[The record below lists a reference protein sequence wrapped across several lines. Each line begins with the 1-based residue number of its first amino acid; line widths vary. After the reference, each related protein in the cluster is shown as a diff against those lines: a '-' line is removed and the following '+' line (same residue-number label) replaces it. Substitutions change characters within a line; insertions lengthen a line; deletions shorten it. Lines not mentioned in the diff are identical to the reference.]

1 MVVGQAMGTRTWR
14 EFALLLPFMAIAASA
29 VFGGAGPG
37 LVATALAG
45 GVAMLSGASTRAGAT
60 DMNTIG
66 LLLAQGVLLSILGEG
81 LLSMRRSA
89 RAGERTRRD
98 LERQIL
104 QIGEDERRRI
114 GHDLHDGLGQH
125 LTGISLLS
133 ESMAQQIS
141 AGMTSP
147 AAQAETITRLVSE
160 AVRWTRDLARN
171 LWPATLERDGF
182 VTAMEELSASAAV
195 LLRIQCTWTHDGPP
209 VSIEPERAIH
219 LYRIVQEALSNSVK
233 HGKAKSAVVSLNV
246 EDEEMIL
253 TVLDDGCGLSE
264 KTRDNPGLGL
274 RIMSYRA
281 NMIGALLKFERAS
294 VSGGTRVTCRCR
306 INSDVSRSN

>member
-1 MVVGQAMGTRTWR
+1 M
-14 EFALLLPFMAIAASA
+14 LPFMAIAASA
-29 VFGGAGPG
+29 IFGGAGPG

-45 GVAMLSGASTRAGAT
+45 GVAMLSGASARVRANAT
-60 DMNTIG
+60 STIG
-66 LLLAQGVLLSILGEG
+66 LLLSQGVLLSILGEG

-89 RAGERTRRD
+89 RTGERTRRD

-133 ESMAQQIS
+133 ESIAQQIG
-141 AGMTSP
+141 AGMTSS
-147 AAQAETITRLVSE
+147 AVQAETITRLVSE

-195 LLRIQCTWTHDGPP
+195 LLQIQCTWIHQGPL

-219 LYRIVQEALSNSVK
+219 LYRIVQEALSNCVK
-233 HGKAKSAVVSLNV
+233 HGKARKA
-246 EDEEMIL
+246 
-253 TVLDDGCGLSE
+253 
-264 KTRDNPGLGL
+264 P
-274 RIMSYRA
+274 SYRSSSKT
-281 NMIGALLKFERAS
+281 MK
-294 VSGGTRVTCRCR
+294 
-306 INSDVSRSN
+306 